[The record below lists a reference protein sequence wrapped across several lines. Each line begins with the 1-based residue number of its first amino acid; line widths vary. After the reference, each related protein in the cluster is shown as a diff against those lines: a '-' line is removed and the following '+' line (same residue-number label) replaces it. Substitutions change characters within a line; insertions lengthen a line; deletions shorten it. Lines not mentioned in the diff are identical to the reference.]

1 MDAQKALSKTFELCD
16 LHIQRGVTTPYDD
29 VIHPAC
35 CTPNASF
42 HVTIILCAAVGVTF
56 RIRANPFCVDRYVAA
71 YNQEFVDTIVA
82 VQTALTDDHRHE
94 IRGTLKNIHTSH
106 GVFNNAFTTPRVLF
120 DVINKAPEIKKPVM
134 DMSFKMH
141 RDACSKYP
149 EFHNALWEAHKN
161 VFGNMKWNHEGDH
174 FCFNPVCSSCSP
186 ATDGIIA
193 YMPAITLPSS
203 PSHNTITISSA
214 QDSFCVAS
222 PAARSSSPK
231 PCPPPSDVKKN
242 VFDLFMNNLDNENI
256 NWQHVKHALI
266 MNGAK

>member
-16 LHIQRGVTTPYDD
+16 LHVQRGVTTPYDD

-35 CTPNASF
+35 CTPNTSF
-42 HVTIILCAAVGVTF
+42 HMTIILCAAVGVTF

-71 YNQEFVDTIVA
+71 YNQEFVDTIVT
-82 VQTALTDDHRHE
+82 VQTALTDEHRQHIKE
-94 IRGTLKNIHTSH
+94 TLKNIHTSH

-120 DVINKAPEIKKPVM
+120 DVINKAPEIKKPVL

-149 EFHNALWEAHKN
+149 EFHNALWVTHKS

-174 FCFNPVCSSCSP
+174 YCFNPVCSSCSP
-186 ATDGIIA
+186 AADGIMA
-193 YMPAITLPSS
+193 YMPVMPLPSS
-203 PSHNTITISSA
+203 PSHNTSA

-222 PAARSSSPK
+222 PARSSSPK
-231 PCPPPSDVKKN
+231 PSPSNDAKKN
-242 VFDLFMNNLDNENI
+242 VFDLFMNNLDNEHI
-256 NWQHVKHALI
+256 NWNHIKKALI